1 MPPSSTPKFLFCK
14 LKTRVYLCG
23 ALPALAC
30 AFAAAPMDIN
40 FLTRVES
47 HAGDLFS
54 LGLQG
59 QTLPSIKSHETLDRA
74 ASYENPPTVPAAD
87 ASSIRNA
94 ASTPNLVSLAEDG
107 AIDPARRVSTRS
119 RWRAIS
125 HVR

>member
-1 MPPSSTPKFLFCK
+1 
-14 LKTRVYLCG
+14 
-23 ALPALAC
+23 
-30 AFAAAPMDIN
+30 MDIN

-59 QTLPSIKSHETLDRA
+59 QTLPSIKSHETLDRVA
-74 ASYENPPTVPAAD
+74 RYEYPRTVPAD
-87 ASSIRNA
+87 ASVVRNA

-107 AIDPARRVSTRS
+107 AIARRVTTRS
-119 RWRAIS
+119 RWRALS

>member
-1 MPPSSTPKFLFCK
+1 
-14 LKTRVYLCG
+14 
-23 ALPALAC
+23 
-30 AFAAAPMDIN
+30 MDIN

-59 QTLPSIKSHETLDRA
+59 QTLPSIKSHETLDRVA
-74 ASYENPPTVPAAD
+74 RYEDPRTVPAAD
-87 ASSIRNA
+87 ASVVRNA

-107 AIDPARRVSTRS
+107 AIDSARRVTTRS
-119 RWRAIS
+119 RWRALS